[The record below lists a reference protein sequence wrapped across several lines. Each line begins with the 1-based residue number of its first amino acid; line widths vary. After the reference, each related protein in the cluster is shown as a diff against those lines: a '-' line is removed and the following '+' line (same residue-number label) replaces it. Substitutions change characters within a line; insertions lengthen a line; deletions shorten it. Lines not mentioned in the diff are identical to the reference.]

1 MKRPRATVVRLG
13 DAKLR
18 RLEQR
23 TDALEARVDQA
34 IDVLTRLTRI
44 VAILHHRYSGAMNTP
59 QRRVER
65 LTRAV
70 TQGRTADLRRMTLLE
85 RRLTQ
90 LERKLHD

>member
-1 MKRPRATVVRLG
+1 MKRPRATVVRLR

-18 RLEQR
+18 RVER
-23 TDALEARVDQA
+23 RIEALESRVDMA

-85 RRLTQ
+85 RRLVQ
-90 LERKLHD
+90 LERRLHD

>member
-1 MKRPRATVVRLG
+1 MKRPRATVVRLR

-23 TDALEARVDQA
+23 TEALEARVDQA

-70 TQGRTADLRRMTLLE
+70 TRGRTADLRRMTLLE
-85 RRLTQ
+85 RRLVQ
-90 LERKLHD
+90 LERRLHD

>member
-23 TDALEARVDQA
+23 TEALEARVDQA

-44 VAILHHRYSGAMNTP
+44 VAILHHRYGGAMNTP

-90 LERKLHD
+90 LERRLHE

>member
-1 MKRPRATVVRLG
+1 VKRPRATVVRLR

-23 TDALEARVDQA
+23 TEALEARVDQA

-85 RRLTQ
+85 RRLVQ
-90 LERKLHD
+90 LERRLHD

>member
-1 MKRPRATVVRLG
+1 MKRPRATVVRLR

-23 TDALEARVDQA
+23 VEALESRVEMA
-34 IDVLTRLTRI
+34 IDVLTRLTRV
-44 VAILHHRYSGAMNTP
+44 VAALHHRYSGAMNTP

-70 TQGRTADLRRMTLLE
+70 TQGRTADLRRLTQLERRLVLLE
-85 RRLTQ
+85 RRL
-90 LERKLHD
+90 HD

>member
-1 MKRPRATVVRLG
+1 MKRPRATVVRLR

-23 TDALEARVDQA
+23 TEALEARVDQA

-85 RRLTQ
+85 RRLVQ
-90 LERKLHD
+90 LERRLHD

>member
-1 MKRPRATVVRLG
+1 MKRPRATVVRMRE
-13 DAKLR
+13 AKLR
-18 RLEQR
+18 RLEKR
-23 TDALEARVDQA
+23 IEALDARLDMA
-34 IDVLTRLTRI
+34 IDVLTRLTRV
-44 VAILHHRYSGAMNTP
+44 VAVLHHRYNGAMNTP

-70 TQGRTADLRRMTLLE
+70 TQGRTADLRRLTLLE

>member
-1 MKRPRATVVRLG
+1 VKRPRATVVRLRE
-13 DAKLR
+13 AKLR

-23 TDALEARVDQA
+23 VEALESRVETA
-34 IDVLTRLTRI
+34 IDVLTRLTRV
-44 VAILHHRYSGAMNTP
+44 VAAIHHRYSGAMNTP

-70 TQGRTADLRRMTLLE
+70 TQGRTADLRWLTQLE

-90 LERKLHD
+90 LERRLHD

>member
-1 MKRPRATVVRLG
+1 MKRPRATVVRLR

-23 TDALEARVDQA
+23 TEALEARVDQA
-34 IDVLTRLTRI
+34 IDVLTRLTRV
-44 VAILHHRYSGAMNTP
+44 VAVIHHRYSGAMNTP

-85 RRLTQ
+85 RRLVQ
-90 LERKLHD
+90 LERRLHD

>member
-1 MKRPRATVVRLG
+1 MR

-44 VAILHHRYSGAMNTP
+44 VAILHHRYGGAMNTP
-59 QRRVER
+59 QRASSGS
-65 LTRAV
+65 RARWNA
-70 TQGRTADLRRMTLLE
+70 GADRGSPPNDLLE

-90 LERKLHD
+90 LERRLHE

>member
-1 MKRPRATVVRLG
+1 VKRPRATVVRLRE
-13 DAKLR
+13 AKLR

-23 TDALEARVDQA
+23 IESLESRVEMA
-34 IDVLTRLTRI
+34 IDVLTRLTRV
-44 VAILHHRYSGAMNTP
+44 VAAVHHRYSGAMNTP

-70 TQGRTADLRRMTLLE
+70 TQGRTADLRRLTLLE

-90 LERKLHD
+90 LERRLHD

>member
-23 TDALEARVDQA
+23 TEALEARVDQA

-44 VAILHHRYSGAMNTP
+44 VAILHHRYGPAMNTP

>member
-1 MKRPRATVVRLG
+1 VKRPRATVVRLG

>member
-1 MKRPRATVVRLG
+1 MKRPRATVVRLR

-23 TDALEARVDQA
+23 TEALEARVDQA

-70 TQGRTADLRRMTLLE
+70 TQGRTADLRLMTLLE
-85 RRLTQ
+85 RRLVQ
-90 LERKLHD
+90 LERRLHD

>member
-1 MKRPRATVVRLG
+1 MKRPRATVVRLR

-23 TDALEARVDQA
+23 TEALEARVDQA

-44 VAILHHRYSGAMNTP
+44 VAILHHRYRGEMNTP

-85 RRLTQ
+85 RRLVQ
-90 LERKLHD
+90 LERRLHD